1 MKAQKYVVVPPP
13 PPPSPMLFDLTL
25 TYPEVQVLFGAL
37 SDFTNNTDN
46 SEGDRALSD
55 KMWEALYAAWIDQSE
70 ERAETKE
77 EAG

>member
-1 MKAQKYVVVPPP
+1 
-13 PPPSPMLFDLTL
+13 MLFDLTL

-55 KMWEALYAAWIDQSE
+55 KMWEVLYAVAFWQKAE
-70 ERAETKE
+70 ERVETEE